1 MNLSKYL
8 RTYFYQLQ
16 NIKRWDF
23 EPRQAKVIVS
33 LTTVPSRIRWLK
45 PTLISLLRQYP
56 DVIELNLAK
65 LPLKQDVPWEI
76 PSWLTALSAV
86 QIFWLDQDYGPASKF
101 IPSIER
107 HAHEDCAICVVD
119 DDMIYPQNLLSN
131 LLQAQRAYHQPAVFC
146 ASGHKI
152 WRDLDS
158 SRPQPRYENRSKERT
173 QVAIIQGCG
182 GYLIQPNYFNLD
194 QLKAI
199 LTLPGDSVKQ
209 DDVWISGLLS
219 QSNISKFRVKVGKR
233 SGTINTLN
241 ASITGARVP
250 PFNFVL
256 RYFKDA
262 WQAEEFVD

>member
-1 MNLSKYL
+1 MSLSKYI
-8 RTYFYQLQ
+8 RTYFYQIQ
-16 NIKRWDF
+16 NMKRWDF
-23 EPRQAKVIVS
+23 EPQQAKVIVS

-45 PTLISLLRQYP
+45 PTLLSLLKQRP

-65 LPLKQDVPWEI
+65 IPLKQDVQWEI

-101 IPSIER
+101 IPSTER
-107 HAHEDCAICVVD
+107 HAHEDCVICVVD
-119 DDMIYPQNLLSN
+119 DDMIYPQNLISS
-131 LLQAQRAYHQPAVFC
+131 LLQAQRSYHQPAVFC

-158 SRPQPRYENRSKERT
+158 SRPHPRERNT
-173 QVAIIQGCG
+173 ELIQVAIIEGCG
-182 GYLIQPNYFNLD
+182 GYLIRPNYFDLD
-194 QLKAI
+194 QLKTI

-219 QSNISKFRVKVGKR
+219 QSNIPKFRVKVGKR
-233 SGTINTLN
+233 SGTINTLH

-250 PFNFVL
+250 PFNHVL
-256 RYFKDA
+256 HYFKDA
-262 WQAEEFVD
+262 WRTEEFVD